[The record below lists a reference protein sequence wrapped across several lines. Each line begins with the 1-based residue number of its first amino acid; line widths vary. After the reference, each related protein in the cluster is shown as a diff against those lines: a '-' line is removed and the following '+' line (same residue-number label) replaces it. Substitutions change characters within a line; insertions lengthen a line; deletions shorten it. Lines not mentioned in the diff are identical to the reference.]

1 MSEHIF
7 KRRNKTLLVYHIVCP
22 AKYRR
27 KVITQA
33 VENTL
38 KEVCMGIA
46 ERHEIHFVEIG
57 ADEDHVHFLV
67 QSVPMMSPKAIV
79 QIVKSITAREIFCV
93 HAEVKKMLWGGK
105 FWTSGYYANTVG
117 QYGNEKIIKEYVKKQ
132 GRTYHQIHQ
141 GQLTLFD
148 GFV

>member
-1 MSEHIF
+1 VSEHIF
-7 KRRNKTLLVYHIVCP
+7 KRHNKTLLLYHIVCP

-27 KVITQA
+27 KVFTEA

-79 QIVKSITAREIFCV
+79 QTIKSLTAREIFRV
-93 HAEVKKMLWGGK
+93 HAEVKKMLWGGR

-117 QYGNEKIIKEYVKKQ
+117 QYGNEKVIKEYVQKQ
-132 GRTYHQIHQ
+132 GRTYRQIHR